1 MRIKRAT
8 QLMHFLAL
16 AVLMGIGVNLLAMRS
31 AATQSK
37 TSEVMWSLAATGDS
51 IFTRQVSMYD
61 DPPFMDMVKIIR
73 EADVASTNL
82 ELSLF
87 RLWEFKG
94 YPQVEQGGNWEL
106 GPPEVAED
114 LKWMGFDLLSRANN
128 HTTDYGVEGMI
139 VTNQLLDSLGLVH
152 AGSGMTAGEATQA
165 KYFESKK
172 GRFALI
178 SLATS
183 FTTMSRAGE
192 PRPEIK
198 GRPGLNGLRVR
209 RSYQLEP
216 ALMAEWRKIVKAL
229 GGRLPDSEKAPV
241 RFGRITFV
249 PGAESKVIAKVNA
262 RDEERILRSIR
273 NAARQAN
280 FVIVNAH
287 SHDAGGRDPLK
298 PPPAYIQEFVKKCL
312 DAGADTYIIHGPHRL
327 MGIEIYK
334 GKPIFYSLG
343 NFFFQNETIEP
354 MPDDMYENFGIG
366 NESLAADL
374 YDTRFKIDKTGRPT
388 TGFPT
393 SSIYY
398 ESVIA
403 VPVFRGHKV
412 VEIKLYP
419 IDIGHKM
426 PRPQRGTPRMAD
438 PALAKKIIDELA
450 KMSEIFGTRIVF
462 KDGIG
467 IWESGAVETDNEN

>member
-8 QLMHFLAL
+8 QLMYFLAVAL
-16 AVLMGIGVNLLAMRS
+16 LMVIGVTLLTRRS
-31 AATQSK
+31 AATQSE

-152 AGSGMTAGEATQA
+152 AGSGMTAGEAAQA

-198 GRPGLNGLRVR
+198 GRPGLNGLRVQ

-229 GGRLPDSEKAPV
+229 GGRLPDSKKAPV
-241 RFGRITFV
+241 RFARITFV

-273 NAARQAN
+273 NAARQAD

-287 SHDAGGRDPLK
+287 SHDAAGRDSLQ
-298 PPPAYIQEFVKKCL
+298 PPPGVHTGVCQKVPGCRGRYLYYPWSPPLEGDRDLQ
-312 DAGADTYIIHGPHRL
+312 GQADILQP
-327 MGIEIYK
+327 
-334 GKPIFYSLG
+334 GKLLLPKR
-343 NFFFQNETIEP
+343 NN
-354 MPDDMYENFGIG
+354 
-366 NESLAADL
+366 
-374 YDTRFKIDKTGRPT
+374 
-388 TGFPT
+388 
-393 SSIYY
+393 
-398 ESVIA
+398 
-403 VPVFRGHKV
+403 
-412 VEIKLYP
+412 
-419 IDIGHKM
+419 
-426 PRPQRGTPRMAD
+426 
-438 PALAKKIIDELA
+438 
-450 KMSEIFGTRIVF
+450 
-462 KDGIG
+462 
-467 IWESGAVETDNEN
+467 